1 MKTALTV
8 ENLIS
13 TLLIIV
19 AFSVAVFFIRRFFRG
34 IVKKAPNERIRLYKY
49 VERAII
55 WLLAICAITVILSA
69 IPALKSVI
77 TSVIAGSGAVA
88 LIISIASQD
97 AISNFVSGIIIVFSK
112 PFKVGDKIEYLN
124 SGDCVVG
131 IVEEIKI
138 RHTVIRT
145 YENTHVIVPNSLIN
159 NTAIENYTFSGD
171 ERVCVHLM
179 IDVTYESDINKA
191 MFILG
196 AVIAKNPNYIDR
208 RTEEEKLA
216 GNEPVMVRII
226 DFGESGV
233 RIKAWAWAKNPD
245 AAIDM
250 KSEILLELK
259 KRYDANNISFAYPH
273 VEVVS
278 KRY

>member
-1 MKTALTV
+1 MKNALTV

-13 TLLIIV
+13 MLLIIA
-19 AFSVAVFFIRRFFRG
+19 AFGIAVFFIRRFFRG
-34 IVKKAPNERIRLYKY
+34 IVKKAPHERIRLYKY
-49 VERAII
+49 IEQAII
-55 WLLAICAITVILSA
+55 WLLAICAVYVALSA
-69 IPALKSVI
+69 FPVLKSAV

-124 SGDCVVG
+124 AGDRVVG
-131 IVEEIKI
+131 IVDEIKI

-159 NTAIENYTFSGD
+159 NTAIENYTFNGD
-171 ERVCVHLM
+171 ENVCVHLTV
-179 IDVTYESDINKA
+179 DVTYESDINKA

-196 AVIAKNPNYIDR
+196 AVIAKNPNFVDR
-208 RTEEEKLA
+208 RTKEEKLA
-216 GNEPVMVRII
+216 GIEPVTVRII
-226 DFGESGV
+226 DFAESGV
-233 RIKAWAWAKNPD
+233 RIKAWIWAENPSV
-245 AAIDM
+245 AIDM

-259 KRYDANNISFAYPH
+259 KRYEAGNIDFAYPH
-273 VEVVS
+273 IEVVS
-278 KRY
+278 KKY